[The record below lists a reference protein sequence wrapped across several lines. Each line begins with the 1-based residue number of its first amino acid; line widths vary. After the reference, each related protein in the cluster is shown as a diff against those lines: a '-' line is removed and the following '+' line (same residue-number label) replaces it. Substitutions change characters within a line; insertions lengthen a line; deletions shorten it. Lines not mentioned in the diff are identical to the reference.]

1 MLFGFRSS
9 HLKDLNIS
17 VEVIVRTQELYEIV
31 LQASTFVIAELTEAV
46 KRSSKCD
53 GRAGDNSTLWVL
65 RSLFCGAFLGSKT
78 SLFEGPHYKQDQ
90 CSDVTEK

>member
-46 KRSSKCD
+46 KSSSKCD
-53 GRAGDNSTLWVL
+53 GRAGDNSTLWVPEISVL
-65 RSLFCGAFLGSKT
+65 WSFPWQQNLSL
-78 SLFEGPHYKQDQ
+78 
-90 CSDVTEK
+90 